1 MALLRRSRSSHAY
14 SKIDNEDPEERKHR
28 LAQFLIQ
35 KVLLQADSRRR
46 PSLLRI
52 RIFRLKVKIGRRLK
66 KLRKSMLLGIS
77 AARVGAHKR
86 VISHVKTWRRLFHRG
101 ETINVSLPSVFTWW
115 SFCFCFFFSSWFV
128 MNEYTGIWWL
138 LLFHHAMAW
147 LNLFC
152 MIFAWSSS

>member
-1 MALLRRSRSSHAY
+1 MALLRRRSSYAY

-52 RIFRLKVKIGRRLK
+52 RICRLKVKIGRRLK
-66 KLRKSMLLGIS
+66 KLRKSVLLGIS

-101 ETINVSLPSVFTWW
+101 ETINVSLPSVFT
-115 SFCFCFFFSSWFV
+115 
-128 MNEYTGIWWL
+128 
-138 LLFHHAMAW
+138 
-147 LNLFC
+147 
-152 MIFAWSSS
+152 